1 MENKAAEILW
11 KRSLAYN
18 MRYRKIVSDG
28 DSAVFSH
35 LQTLNVYGN
44 NFPITKEE
52 CVNHVSKRLGT
63 GLRNTVKVCKA
74 KGITLGGRSDGSLT
88 EVKIVKLTKYYKNSV
103 LRNLESVVNMK
114 QDILATLHH
123 CVSTDSTPRQNALKA
138 SKAGVFSTGQSL
150 TVKPLGLT
158 LQICTLQSH
167 QQY

>member
-1 MENKAAEILW
+1 MPSIIRLIATLKA
-11 KRSLAYN
+11 
-18 MRYRKIVSDG
+18 
-28 DSAVFSH
+28 
-35 LQTLNVYGN
+35 LNVYGN

-63 GLRNTVKVCKA
+63 GLGNAVKVCKA

-123 CVSTDSTPRQNALKA
+123 CVSTDSTPRHKMPSRRAKL
-138 SKAGVFSTGQSL
+138 VFFQPGNR
-150 TVKPLGLT
+150 
-158 LQICTLQSH
+158 
-167 QQY
+167 